1 MPLETRPDTSD
12 SLGEQRTLQ
21 PTTLLGIRM
30 TTTRKREAAALASA
44 RAALLCAGPEIL
56 SGEVGRS

>member
-12 SLGEQRTLQ
+12 SLGKQRTLQ
-21 PTTLLGIRM
+21 PTMLLGIRM
-30 TTTRKREAAALASA
+30 TTTRKREAAALAGA
-44 RAALLCAGPEIL
+44 HAALLCAGPEIL